1 MKKTLSALVVLALAL
16 TMILSGC
23 NSTPAPAAQPGTT
36 PAPTPKSYQ
45 LILATGGTAG
55 TYYPLGGSMAQIFNS
70 KIKGVNMTAQATG
83 ASVENMRL
91 VQKGEAEL
99 AMTQNDIADYSMR
112 GVESFKEKLPDIRAI
127 ATLYP
132 EVIQII
138 VPADSTIKT
147 VADMK
152 GKKVSVGAPG
162 SGNEANAR
170 QILDSFGLTY
180 NDIDEILLSYA
191 DSADS
196 FKNKQLDAIFF
207 TTGMPNSAIQD
218 MITSRPIKIL
228 NITTEQVKGLQAKYP
243 FYEAITIPKGTYK
256 GVDTDIQ
263 TVTVQAILTVSA
275 KADNDLVYNLT
286 KTLIENATELAGANA
301 KAKVLE
307 AAIKDKNT
315 IKGITIPL
323 HPGAIKYYEEKG
335 FTVKK

>member
-1 MKKTLSALVVLALAL
+1 MKKTFSALVVLALAL

-23 NSTPAPAAQPGTT
+23 NSTPAPTTQPGGTTT
-36 PAPTPKSYQ
+36 PAPKNYQ

-83 ASVENMRL
+83 ASVENLKL
-91 VQKGEAEL
+91 VQKGDADL
-99 AMTQNDIADYSMR
+99 AMTQNDIADYSKN
-112 GVESFKEKLPDIRAI
+112 GTEAFKEKLADIRGI

-138 VPADSTIKT
+138 VPADSPIKT
-147 VADMK
+147 IADFK

-170 QILDSFGLTY
+170 QILEVFGLTY
-180 NDIDEILLSYA
+180 NDIDELLLSYA
-191 DSADS
+191 ESADQ
-196 FKNKQLDAIFF
+196 FKDKQIDAIFF

-218 MITSRPIKIL
+218 MTTSRPIKIL
-228 NITTEQVKGLQAKYP
+228 NLDAETVKKIQAKYP
-243 FYEAITIPKGTYK
+243 FYEALTIPKGTYK
-256 GVDTDIQ
+256 GMETDIQ
-263 TVTVQAILTVSA
+263 TVTVQAILTVGA